1 MLIKIFAM
9 PIHDTLSLYHYQ
21 PKQASMK
28 DLNLKTI
35 AETMGVSVR
44 DLRHIVIKELIEDEN
59 VSKRILEAKQ
69 TAVNDM
75 QLNLMKIQLHNEAMR
90 ESMLT
95 AKLQRHIWWQ
105 VKKEKFTKL
114 FKRNEPKN
122 RISKDQTNSQ

>member
-1 MLIKIFAM
+1 MLIKIFAI
-9 PIHDTLSLYHYQ
+9 PIFDTLSLYHYQ